1 MSREAVGDD
10 GSDGTTIGLTELQQ
24 DAFTELVNIG
34 VSRAAASLRQMIG
47 TQVLLSVPSVEIVSR
62 HAAARLIGEREAA
75 PLVVVHQDFAGA
87 FAGRALL
94 IFPQEN
100 GRELVRAVA
109 GEDLSPEEVAALED
123 EALAET
129 GNIILNGC
137 LATMANM
144 LQRTLTMSLPGI
156 VRGDGPRIFGAQ
168 AGEVAGTDALVLF
181 LYIDFSVSERD
192 IRGYLAM
199 LMDLPSLESLRLLV
213 DEFIARALG
222 DLDA

>member
-1 MSREAVGDD
+1 MED
-10 GSDGTTIGLTELQQ
+10 GATIGLTELQQ

-62 HAAARLIGEREAA
+62 HSAARLIGEREAA
-75 PLVVVHQDFAGA
+75 PLVVVHQDFEGA

-109 GEDLSPEEVAALED
+109 GEELSPEEVAALED

-156 VRGDGPRIFGAQ
+156 LRGDGPRIFGTQ
-168 AGEVAGTDALVLF
+168 AGETSAADALVLF

-199 LMDLPSLESLRLLV
+199 LMDLPSLENLRLLV